1 MARSRAA
8 YVSSLAGVIGMLALL
23 AVFIFWG
30 AGNSSDALP
39 YFAVPGALFAV
50 SAVLGYRAL
59 GLGPRR

>member
-1 MARSRAA
+1 MADGAA
-8 YVSSLAGVIGMLALL
+8 VVAFLVSAVGMLALL

-39 YFAVPGALFAV
+39 YFAVPGVLFAL

-59 GLGPRR
+59 QHR